1 LTILYTNPKFD
12 ISDAVLEEMGYS
24 PVKGNDDA
32 NPAGGGDGGDAPK
45 K

>member
-1 LTILYTNPKFD
+1 
-12 ISDAVLEEMGYS
+12 VLEEMGYS